1 MKRSIIILTMAAAV
15 LASLASCQREY
26 QPQEKGDDSAQE
38 VVTSFVFNVSTSASR
53 TKQTAGDTQAEGSN
67 FRGIV
72 DTKLMAFYT
81 LGDARD
87 GSILTVDVNADKVY
101 DLAKFADESRISSSQ
116 SRRILEMSL
125 PLKTNI
131 MVLYGRAGIPSNVS
145 IGSGFTMQDKFGA
158 LAADNGYNVSSEAGK
173 TDFALRKRLEDSD
186 RYYTTEKVLAGILTV
201 IMNTGLVDTD
211 GTPGADEALL
221 ATNKEGTENAYG
233 FDLPANSYP
242 AVKWS
247 DYSTATVSPVECGS
261 PEVPAHGNPGDD
273 DYTPAVPAVPSHELY
288 PLEEQLQY
296 VYKQMTTIKSEQGE
310 LRSAAGEDIL
320 RIIKDL
326 WSNVNAIRC
335 AAPIS
340 EAEAVAKHLA
350 QHIHEHLQDYFNTSS
365 IPSDG
370 SGVSDCSFK
379 SLTGASSSGLI
390 NKLDQDPYW
399 PAGCGENKP
408 ALLNMQSLEGVSL
421 DGFPFNFNMPR
432 GVSYMAFDSATSCFY
447 YPQYFNTSAVTGD
460 PTDQSQ
466 TAPSTGVSYDASSY
480 FYPAEILY
488 FGNSPVRASDN
499 EHKTADYPGSTE
511 TGSWQDESKWATDDW
526 SDSHVVSS
534 TRSVAMKYS
543 VNYGVAM
550 LETKVGYRSGLT
562 SLKDNNHAI
571 QALNAG
577 FVDTVDPDNPDNNK
591 TAVEKYDAAG
601 HALDEPDKTIPLTED
616 SFKLTGVIIGGQP
629 VHVGWNFLPQKENS
643 TDPIIKTGFIYD
655 KAIANQTIP
664 TPSGGENYTVVFDN
678 YNAKAHSENKDQ
690 DKVFVALEFQNNT
703 GTDFYGNCNLIRDG
717 GYFYLI
723 ACLDPTAVTE
733 DANKIQWPSRT
744 YDSSDPTKLTREISH
759 IVPPYSS
766 TGESLEISRV
776 FVQDFVTRATF
787 NFGENSLK
795 YAYLTVP
802 DLRSSSVTI
811 GLSVDIQWGDG
822 LVYEDVILGG
832 E

>member
-1 MKRSIIILTMAAAV
+1 MKKSLIILSMATVALVAA
-15 LASLASCQREY
+15 LSGCQREMG
-26 QPQEKGDDSAQE
+26 PEDGPGAKDGAGE

-53 TKQTAGDTQAEGSN
+53 TKQTAADTQAEGSN

-72 DTKLMAFYT
+72 DTKLMAFYN

-87 GSILTVDVNADKVY
+87 GSILTVDVDADKVY

-131 MVLYGRAGIPSNVS
+131 MVLYGRAGIPSSASV
-145 IGSGFTMQDKFGA
+145 GTGLTMEDKYGA
-158 LAADNGYNVSSEAGK
+158 LAADNGYYVSSQAGV

-186 RYYTTEKVLAGILTV
+186 RYYNTEKVLAGLLTV
-201 IMNTGLVDTD
+201 IMNTALVDAD
-211 GTPGADEALL
+211 GTPGADEALSES
-221 ATNKEGTENAYG
+221 NNEGTDNPYG
-233 FDLPANSYP
+233 FNLPANSYP

-247 DYSTATVSPVECGS
+247 DYSQASVSPVE
-261 PEVPAHGNPGDD
+261 
-273 DYTPAVPAVPSHELY
+273 TTHELY
-288 PLEEQLQY
+288 PLEEQLRY
-296 VYKQMTTIKSEQGE
+296 VYNQMTTIKSEQGE

-326 WSNVNAIRC
+326 WSNVNSIRC

-350 QHIHEHLQDYFNTSS
+350 QHIHEHLQEYFSTSS
-365 IPSDG
+365 VPTDG
-370 SGVSDCSFK
+370 AGVSDCSFK
-379 SLTGASSSGLI
+379 SLTGANSTGLI
-390 NKLDQDPYW
+390 HKLDQDPYW
-399 PAGCGENKP
+399 PSGCGENKP
-408 ALLNMQSLEGVSL
+408 ALIKMEALEGVNLAS
-421 DGFPFNFNMPR
+421 FPFNFNMPR
-432 GVSYMAFDSATSCFY
+432 GVSYMAFDSATLCFY

-488 FGNSPVRASDN
+488 FGNSPVRTSDL
-499 EHKTADYPGSTE
+499 EHKTADYPGSTQ
-511 TGSWQDESKWATDDW
+511 TGSWEDESKWSSDW
-526 SDSHVVSS
+526 TGSHVVSS
-534 TRSVAMKYS
+534 TRSVAMRYS
-543 VNYGVAM
+543 INYGVAM
-550 LETKVGYRSGLT
+550 LETKVGYKSGLT

-571 QALNAG
+571 QAMNAG
-577 FVDTVDPDNPDNNK
+577 FMDTVDPENPQNNK
-591 TAVEKYDAAG
+591 TAVENYDAAG
-601 HALDEPDKTIPLTED
+601 HALDEPDKIIPLSTD

-643 TDPIIKTGFIYD
+643 TDPSIKTGFIYD
-655 KAIANQTIP
+655 KAVANQTIP
-664 TPSGGENYTVVFDN
+664 TPEGGENYTVVFDN
-678 YNAKAHSENKDQ
+678 FNAKAYSESKDQ

-723 ACLDPTAVTE
+723 ACLDPKAVTE
-733 DANKIQWPSRT
+733 DANKIQWPRRV
-744 YDSSDPTKLTREISH
+744 YDSSDPAKLTREISH
-759 IVPPYSS
+759 IVPPYNTE
-766 TGESLEISRV
+766 TGQSLEVSRV

-802 DLRSSSVTI
+802 DLRSSSVSI
-811 GLSVDIQWGDG
+811 GLSVDIQWGHG